1 VIKRITEALKGKK
14 LLIAGFGKEGR
25 SSLRF
30 VRENLPETDVTIA
43 DHNAKLQTEI
53 TESFPDVRFLGG
65 PKCLDKLDEFDL
77 VLKSP
82 GMRLPDKIARTV
94 QISSQTDLFLAAF
107 HEQTIGITGTKGKST
122 TSHLIYHLLCKA
134 GRKAVL
140 VGNMGTPCF
149 DSISD
154 LRPDTII
161 VFELSAHQLQY
172 VRHSPHVALL
182 LNVFEE
188 HLDYFG
194 TLAAYR
200 NAKLNILRYAD
211 PSDYALADI
220 RLKAFVSDNET
231 RVHFFDPDLPSDDQP
246 LPISLPGHHNQFNAA
261 MAVLAVEKFG
271 VSREEALHSMAGFEG
286 LPHRLQ
292 LIGPFDG
299 IRYVNDSIATVP
311 EATIAAL
318 QAWPQTN
325 YLILGGFDRGINYK
339 QLIEYLIDNPP
350 GVIFFTGK
358 AGKRIVEGLQECNY
372 SATLHPFE
380 ELEEVFDYLKLHAS
394 AGQICLL
401 SPAAASYDKYR
412 NFEQRGDKFLELAK
426 GISAA
431 LDDLRSNV

>member
-1 VIKRITEALKGKK
+1 MIKGITEAMKGKK

-30 VRENLPETDVTIA
+30 VRENLPQADVTIA
-43 DHNAKLQTEI
+43 DHNAMLQTEI
-53 TESFPDVRFLGG
+53 TENFPDVSFLGG
-65 PKCLDKLDEFDL
+65 PKCLNKLDEFDL

-82 GMRLPDKIARTV
+82 GMKLPDKIDKTV

-107 HEQTIGITGTKGKST
+107 HKQIIGITGTKGKST
-122 TSHLIYHLLCKA
+122 TSHLIYHLLREA

-149 DSISD
+149 DSIPD
-154 LRPDTII
+154 LKPDTLI

-194 TLAAYR
+194 NLTAYR
-200 NAKLNILRYAD
+200 NAKLNILRYAAT
-211 PSDYALADI
+211 SDYALADI
-220 RLKAFVSDNET
+220 RLKAFVSDT
-231 RVHFFDPDLPSDDQP
+231 GAWVHFVDPDLPSDDQP
-246 LPISLPGHHNQFNAA
+246 LPISLPGSHNQFNAA
-261 MAVLAVEKFG
+261 MAMYAVEKFG
-271 VSREEALHSMAGFEG
+271 VSREESLHSLAGFEG

-292 LIGPFDG
+292 LVGPYDG
-299 IRYVNDSIATVP
+299 VRYVNDSIATVP

-339 QLIEYLIDNPP
+339 QLIEYLIDSPP
-350 GVIFFTGK
+350 EMIFFTGV
-358 AGKRIVEGLQECNY
+358 AGKRIVEGLQERNY
-372 SATLHPFE
+372 SATMHPFE
-380 ELEEVFDYLKLHAS
+380 ELEEVFDYLKLHAE
-394 AGQICLL
+394 AGQVCLL
-401 SPAAASYDKYR
+401 SPAAASYDKYQ
-412 NFEQRGDKFLELAK
+412 NFEQRGEKFLELAK
-426 GISAA
+426 GIMA
-431 LDDLRSNV
+431 R